1 MKVQV
6 ALDFGT
12 IDDAKAI
19 LEDIVDYVD
28 IVEVGA
34 ISTDFGFAALTELKK
49 AFPGPEYLSD
59 IKIADGG
66 GYFADMA
73 HGYGA
78 DYVTVLGCVEDATII
93 SALKA
98 AEKTGIKVVA
108 DMLGVR
114 NFYERTKELDAMGMH
129 YISVHTPADL
139 QALNHT
145 PFEHLKIASQL
156 VHQAKLSVAGGIG
169 PKNVREVLPYK
180 PEIIISG
187 SALTTAANRRDNAK
201 ELRDIIESYK

>member
-34 ISTDFGFAALTELKK
+34 ISTEFGFAALTELKK

-156 VHQAKLSVAGGIG
+156 VHQAKLSG

>member
-1 MKVQV
+1 MKVQI

-19 LEDIVDYVD
+19 LRDVADYVD
-28 IVEVGA
+28 IVEIGA
-34 ISTDFGFAALTELKK
+34 ISTEFGFKALTELKK
-49 AFPGPEYLSD
+49 EFPEPEYLSD

-73 HGYGA
+73 KNYGA
-78 DYVTVLGCVEDATII
+78 DYVTVLGCVEDATIR
-93 SALKA
+93 SALEA
-98 AEKTGIKVVA
+98 AEKNGIKVVA

-156 VHQAKLSVAGGIG
+156 VHNSKLSVAGGLG
-169 PKNVREVLPYK
+169 PANVHEVLPYK

-187 SALTTAANRRDNAK
+187 SALTTAADRRENAK
-201 ELRDIIESYK
+201 KLREIVDSYK